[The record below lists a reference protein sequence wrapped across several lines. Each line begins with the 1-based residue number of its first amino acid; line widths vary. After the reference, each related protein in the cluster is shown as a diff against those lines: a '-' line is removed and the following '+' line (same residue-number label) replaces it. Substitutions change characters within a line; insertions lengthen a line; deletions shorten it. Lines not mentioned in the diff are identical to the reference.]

1 MTPYEIYM
9 LDFMK
14 ENRINEME
22 YMKIKPYEEESEED
36 KNPVYKINYVMRDNL
51 QIPKIT
57 DVLAK
62 KRVQDEIIQFTG
74 NYMDTHSKQLMTAGP
89 VHMLTFGAKETKF
102 LYDIFNT
109 SAEELI
115 ELYKKMVEETYYGKI
130 SKFITGFVMNAPH
143 KLLLTAILID
153 ATQHDYPDIV
163 ECMEYLWAFSEYPIL
178 YREYWKTGVKEDV
191 MNYTIEHL
199 GTKFKITKM
208 KNLQEFLKYNTTM
221 AVNSMPDK
229 LKLGA
234 DNVYIDLMQS
244 IRNRLNS
251 ALKNISRAYY
261 KNNDS
266 NKTQH
271 QDTTIAD
278 DGNIIDNEG
287 SMANVSQVIDRII
300 NKFMNG
306 EINASLVKIA
316 SDMTKVDNSNL
327 AGFIGQI
334 YASKKNRIPEFIET
348 LIMSYFEKNPTS
360 QSLESTLFLNF
371 GFSVYKSI
379 GTSND
384 PNYIKLK
391 AIMNFWMNDIINI
404 KEFYN
409 RPATIISY
417 TRAIFNYMVMMIN
430 FFA

>member
-1 MTPYEIYM
+1 
-9 LDFMK
+9 
-14 ENRINEME
+14 
-22 YMKIKPYEEESEED
+22 
-36 KNPVYKINYVMRDNL
+36 
-51 QIPKIT
+51 
-57 DVLAK
+57 
-62 KRVQDEIIQFTG
+62 
-74 NYMDTHSKQLMTAGP
+74 
-89 VHMLTFGAKETKF
+89 
-102 LYDIFNT
+102 
-109 SAEELI
+109 
-115 ELYKKMVEETYYGKI
+115 
-130 SKFITGFVMNAPH
+130 
-143 KLLLTAILID
+143 
-153 ATQHDYPDIV
+153 
-163 ECMEYLWAFSEYPIL
+163 
-178 YREYWKTGVKEDV
+178 
-191 MNYTIEHL
+191 
-199 GTKFKITKM
+199 
-208 KNLQEFLKYNTTM
+208 
-221 AVNSMPDK
+221 
-229 LKLGA
+229 
-234 DNVYIDLMQS
+234 MQS

-327 AGFIGQI
+327 VGFIGQI

-391 AIMNFWMNDIINI
+391 AIMNYWMNDIINI

>member
-1 MTPYEIYM
+1 MTQYEIYM

-22 YMKIKPYEEESEED
+22 YMKIEPYEEESEED

-57 DVLAK
+57 DALAK

-74 NYMDTHSKQLMTAGP
+74 NYMDTHSKQLMTSGP

-153 ATQHDYPDIV
+153 SIQHNYPDIV

-208 KNLQEFLKYNTTM
+208 KNLTRVLEIQ
-221 AVNSMPDK
+221 
-229 LKLGA
+229 
-234 DNVYIDLMQS
+234 
-244 IRNRLNS
+244 
-251 ALKNISRAYY
+251 YY
-261 KNNDS
+261 
-266 NKTQH
+266 H
-271 QDTTIAD
+271 
-278 DGNIIDNEG
+278 GC
-287 SMANVSQVIDRII
+287 
-300 NKFMNG
+300 
-306 EINASLVKIA
+306 
-316 SDMTKVDNSNL
+316 
-327 AGFIGQI
+327 
-334 YASKKNRIPEFIET
+334 
-348 LIMSYFEKNPTS
+348 
-360 QSLESTLFLNF
+360 
-371 GFSVYKSI
+371 
-379 GTSND
+379 
-384 PNYIKLK
+384 
-391 AIMNFWMNDIINI
+391 
-404 KEFYN
+404 
-409 RPATIISY
+409 
-417 TRAIFNYMVMMIN
+417 
-430 FFA
+430 